1 METAFDILVV
11 NQDFKSEATDSVTLQ
26 RGDIVE
32 VLKTSTETTESTVK
46 KSGADSNTTAK
57 WLVRVFGDN
66 AKEGWV
72 PRNILEDSSTAS
84 MLNGNDKESVD
95 FQKKAV
101 IRELLD
107 TEEEF
112 GRDLQNVVDRYI
124 KAVDAANAPRTVR
137 DSKDII
143 FGNFQQIAE
152 FHTKVFN
159 DGVQYYKD
167 KPNMVVKTFLRLER
181 DFDMHVKYCKTEP
194 LAQEYLASNKEAF
207 TFFQEIST
215 RYNDEKTLSEHLKL
229 PIQRI
234 NDYQLLLKD
243 LLKFSLSLKENI
255 KDIQKALELMLSV
268 PSRAYDSAFLN
279 SIEGYRGNI
288 SKIGRLLLHEWWTV
302 IDKDNKAHERYLFLF
317 KSRILICKVR
327 KVGDQKSIFVLQDLI
342 KLPECQVEENAAQNL
357 IKFTAKANA
366 KDSANLPI
374 CLKPHKDDKA
384 QREKWYAEICT
395 HLDKDVTWQ
404 EHRADDI
411 RIDSTQVLEDISL
424 GLPQKAEAYNPDSSV
439 KASDVAKDYFLS
451 KEEKERYQAEYQE
464 LLRLEQ
470 ESIELYNRTK
480 SVQKSLA
487 SNQVVQQQQQ
497 QHSEEIQQKSEV
509 VSKVSHTQKEGG
521 ERTTTTTTTTTQSQS
536 VEEQQKVV
544 VKNEQV
550 VDRQHQQNLSSSQ
563 DTKTEV
569 CVEIPEKPQEPPKAK
584 ESPLKKVTS
593 PEPAKR
599 KEEVET
605 KPKKE
610 EQSKAAPEPLSL
622 PAEADPTKSI
632 SAPSQEVKPT
642 PSAAEVQKSTEAT
655 KVVEVQQKTVV
666 QQSTEVKPTT
676 EAEKALEAKLK
687 ELRENTQ
694 KQYFTEVPQATGA
707 KQPTETNKHFEAKLK
722 EFKESTEVQ
731 KTITSE
737 VQQQSKEIVQ
747 QTIAQAIESCQTLAE
762 ASQEAHSSTATSAK
776 AETTSASSQQLEQ
789 VQQAETDNLGKI
801 EMPEP
806 NPALTPQ
813 PEPIALPRI
822 TVTQELVPRHKTI
835 ELSDI
840 AGYQESLGRQVAG
853 GEGTASGGG
862 GGAGGPTNVYTIKD
876 SASLAL
882 WNNRLSSIQQ
892 NRDGFSDGSEPP
904 LPPLPPHYVRMPG
917 FFQPLP
923 RIAYET
929 SIEILLVKSVPL
941 PPPPITLIPRVV
953 VHNEALEMKS
963 ANFLE
968 GIYVSDDYDNSLRNA
983 KKKIRSIKS
992 TVLKSKDSTKYAVDT
1007 VSKASSRDFI
1017 HIFTPPIRH
1026 KRPIYEIVEE
1036 PSRLSDYE
1044 DEYPESMYSG
1054 MHTREHSVAR
1064 TEDYLSVAS
1073 RKQYESS
1080 RTRDFSRGTSY
1091 DSLADVDALK
1101 APRNALVG
1109 STTTLTLRPES
1120 QLEDRPY
1127 SRLSVASNR
1136 TTGARSTTSLMME
1149 GRAPKSIEKPVV
1161 IRMLRCVQVQPGEPA
1176 HFEVQFKEK
1185 PGKVT
1190 WLKDNK
1196 PLDDV
1201 LADRIVQTEA
1211 PMNSYRLDIKN
1222 CSERDTGAYTAKAS
1236 TGAEVTTCTAQLAVG
1251 QASGHDE
1258 SQTNVAP
1265 VFLCSLKDAEMLECT
1280 QFRFLIKLMGDPKPK
1295 VQFFKDGKEVV
1306 ESDRITIVREKDYL
1320 GYYELVL
1327 NEVIKEDAGT
1337 YQCKAVNKF
1346 GEAVCEAQVTTVEDK
1361 NPFGSLAGQIL
1372 QPGEKATFSWKR
1384 NGAPF
1389 DPEERFK
1396 VLFGEDEDS
1405 LALVFQ
1411 HVKPEDAGIYTCVA
1425 QTTTGNISCSAELSV
1440 QGSVQTLYR
1449 EPEKPTLI
1457 IEFREANTHVGGT
1470 AILEMQCKGFPKP
1483 AVQVK
1488 HDGEVVKV
1496 DDRHKFLYESD
1507 ESMSLLIK
1515 HATTE
1520 DAGVYTIH
1528 AMNELGEDSSEINL
1542 VVKAPPK
1549 IKKVKDVV
1557 VQVKETVKIEVEIEG
1572 NPKPILNLTM
1582 NGKDIIEEKNV
1593 KMSSTSVGKHTEK
1606 ITIEI
1611 KEIKL
1616 TQSGNYSIRATN
1628 ELSQTSEYWNVT
1640 VFSKPEFVK
1649 TLEEEYVHGE
1659 KETVIMSCRIDA
1671 FPESKLTWYQDGKE
1685 INLKNSKYSVS
1696 TDGNCYTLKI
1706 TGVTRVDAGEY
1717 SVKAEN
1723 EHGSTTSK
1731 TKLLIKC
1738 TPEITKGLNNLIITE
1753 GDTDVTLNVA
1763 VDAYP
1768 KPGIKWFIDGIEIDE
1783 KRKEFRRQEE
1793 GNDYKLIMKEATTAL
1808 QGTYSVVVMN
1818 DYGKLQQ
1825 ECVVTVKCKPK
1836 IKKQLKDIEVEEG
1849 KSFTLEAE
1857 IYSEPEATVKW
1868 FKNGQECSADA
1879 RLKIIHD
1886 SKRYEE
1892 YNLTLNLCKPEDT
1905 GTYEVRAKNDVGET
1919 VSKCQVNVLTQP
1931 EIDHVD
1937 IFEQHSFESVPLK
1950 YEVIAHGIPK
1960 PEAIW
1965 YKDGKEIK
1973 EDANTALIV
1982 EGDKYRL
1989 EKKSLKLED
1998 AGTYKVVIKNKVGE
2012 KTHQGVLSLSG
2023 IAEYRKPI
2031 VKKGLTDVSTHKG
2044 KPLSLPVVF
2053 TADPEPKM
2061 VWLKDGK
2068 PIEGNHEHMK
2078 LSVAKKELQHGL
2090 VEYTCTM
2097 NIDSTVHE
2105 DNGRYEL
2112 QLENKYGKIT
2122 VGCFADVL
2130 SKPEIIGLRDQGC
2143 LPGQT
2148 VCFDVVVKA
2157 NPKPKVTWSRGNEN
2171 LCNNENCEVIA
2182 DVDANKYR
2190 LVFQAVASND
2200 LGTYTLTAVNN
2211 EGTTAQDFNLNVH
2224 VEKPTFITPPED
2236 KVVHDYHPALTQV
2249 VVHGVP
2255 LPKVEWT
2262 RDGKPIDDKMTDK
2275 ATGEPLYRIKD
2286 NAVAYDQMASEL
2298 EVLHF
2303 RMNDIGKYA
2312 AVASNDTGT
2321 TEGPFKLTMLEMA
2334 PMFVKNLEPTK
2345 EVHQTE
2351 PLTLQCIVDGS
2362 PLPVIQ
2368 WYKDNEEV
2376 KPSGHIKIT
2385 TTPEGLCKLE
2395 IEECTPNDSG
2405 AYKLAI
2411 TNEHGKKVALCAV
2424 AVTPKPLTPTF
2435 VEPIGDQKLTVGEP
2449 LKLNAKVNG
2458 FPAPEI
2464 KWYKDGVQLR
2474 PSKAINFINNP
2485 NGQIGIAIDVT
2496 TPQDAGVYK
2505 CVISN
2510 RGGEVQGVAKVQV
2523 LPKECKPEFVAELKD
2538 ARSIEGFPVKMDVKV
2553 LAYPQPEVKWF
2564 HNGTEVSAADKRH
2577 ALLSNPDNTYSM
2589 IIEKPSVADSGL
2601 YEVIATNVKGS
2612 AASKAKLFVAPV
2624 TDENAAEEAP
2634 AFISAL
2640 SDANADE
2647 GQELSMSAPFL
2658 GNPMPET
2665 IWSKDGVPLQPSER
2679 ILMTCDG
2686 KHVGLHIKP
2695 AETADS
2701 GVYSCLLANP
2711 LGEDTSQCNANVR
2724 KVYKKPVFTQKITDQ
2739 QQVYGGDAKISVTVS
2754 GVPYPELK
2762 WYFNEKPIEDGDKYY
2777 MKHDGD
2783 HHTLTVKNCGDA
2795 DKGSYKCIATNREG
2809 KDLTQGRLDVV
2820 HEIKK
2825 HARSEPPIFLKKIG
2839 DSDIYPGMDAKF
2851 TAMATGYP
2859 KPEVEWFKNGQKLF
2873 PTDRVHF
2880 DTEGSGLLR
2889 LCIKNADE
2897 GDVGRYSCR
2906 IFNPHGEEQCE
2917 AELVFD
2923 TLDGPVQGALAD
2935 QYRDFKKYKNTGVP
2949 NPLPDAPIILKMSDR
2964 YLQLAWKPSVPTA
2977 PRYPVTY
2984 QVEMMDMPEGDWRT
2998 VRTGIR
3004 SCACHIKD
3012 LEPFRDYRFRVRVE
3026 NKFGV
3031 SDPSPYAQTYR
3042 SKLLPVEPKTY
3053 TYLSPGI
3060 DFRPETSP
3068 YFPKDFDIE
3077 CPPHDG
3083 LAQAPQFLRRENEH
3097 SFGVKGHNVEL
3108 TWYVYGYP
3116 KPKIT
3121 YYFEDMLIEPG
3132 GRFDYSYTRNGQ
3144 ATLFVNKMLD
3154 RDVGWYEAVA
3164 TNEHGEARQR
3174 VRLEIAEYPRFT
3186 KRPEETFIMAR
3197 KNGRIE
3203 AHVVGVPHPEI
3214 RWYKDWQPLAETTR
3228 IKMRVLDPNIYVL
3241 ALSDVILKDRGLYSI
3256 SARNVAGTVTH
3267 SVMVHIEDS
3276 EDQYVLHTYGRH
3288 PYVRTKNFRFEDK
3301 YDIGDELGRGTQGI
3315 TYHATERS
3323 SGDNYAAKIMYGRSE
3338 VRPFMLNELEMMNM
3352 LNHRNLIRLH
3362 DAYDTER
3369 NVTLILEL
3377 AAGGELV
3384 RDNLLRRDYF
3394 RERDIANYIRQTLWG
3409 LEHMHEAGMGHM
3421 GLTIKDLLIS
3431 VVGGDFLKIS
3441 DFGLARRIHT
3451 HALTTL
3457 DYGVP
3462 EFVSPE
3468 VVNKEGVSFSHD
3480 MWTVGVITYVL
3491 LGGYNPFRGANDR
3504 ETLTRIKEGHWDF
3517 SDSIW
3522 THISD
3527 DGRDFIK
3534 RLLVYS
3540 PEERMDVKTAL
3551 RHPWFFMLDRKASDE
3566 EYLIKTDR
3574 LRNYYNDFRDWYGN
3588 ASCKHYFRRRRL
3600 SSCWTHPSKMVYPPG
3615 MVYTPEGSPERTPE
3629 PKPRTKRVETY
3640 SKFLHPDYELGI
3652 IQSESH
3658 YQYGPDTY
3666 LLQLRDTSFPVR
3678 LREYMKV
3685 AHRRSPSFASNDCVD
3700 WSLPIIRERR
3710 RFTDIMDEEI
3720 DDERTRSRIS
3730 MYSAQ
3735 DSYTIRRLR
3744 TELGPRL
3751 DQYTEAEAY
3760 IETRRE
3766 GYPPFFREK
3775 PQSLAITEG
3784 HPAHV
3789 HCFAVGD
3796 PKPLVQWFK
3805 NDMVLIENS
3814 RIKFHTDEDGRS
3826 ILRFEPA
3833 MQFDVGVYKAVARNT
3848 VGQTVAR
3855 CRVVIATL
3863 PDAPDSPEISAAS
3876 ATEILL
3882 RWKQPRDD
3890 GHTSV
3895 LCYSLQY
3902 KRADTEAWTT
3912 IADNIDHEFYLV
3924 HDLQPN
3930 TEYQFRLASRNRIG
3944 WSEMGIPLSART
3956 GDHDAPKIHITKAM
3970 KHLQQLTESGHEVVP
3985 EEERVHTDY
3994 HCEREPPNWVTD
4006 HSVNEKYSFIS
4017 EIARG
4022 QFSTIVKGIQKS
4034 SDAIVVAKI
4043 FEITDQNEEDIVAE
4057 FDNFKTLRHERIPAL
4072 FAAYKP
4078 LNVPIAIFIMEKL
4091 QGADVLTYFSS
4102 RHQYTEQMVAT
4113 VIVQV
4118 LDALQYLHWRGFAHL
4133 NIQPDNVVMASVR
4146 SMQVKL
4152 IDFGCTKRVSK
4163 MGGLVKPCGNLDF
4176 QAPEMIMEETV
4187 FPQTDIWSVG
4197 VLTYLLLSGVS
4208 PFRGVDEH
4216 ETKQNIVYVRYRF
4229 ENLYKEVTPEAT
4241 RFIMFLFKRHPS
4253 KRPYTE
4259 DCQENRWLM
4268 ASDYMVKKR
4277 ERAHF
4282 LGNRLK
4288 EFSDEYHSE
4297 KSSSAAPKISYEGG
4311 PTPSQLLRSNSIQE
4325 ELFTTY

>member
-11 NQDFKSEATDSVTLQ
+11 NKDFKSEASDSVTLQ

-32 VLKTSTETTESTVK
+32 VLKTSSETTTSTTTESSSLK
-46 KSGADSNTTAK
+46 KGVHDSDKTAK

-72 PRNILEDSSTAS
+72 PRDILEDSSVSS
-84 MLNGNDKESVD
+84 MLNGNDKESAEL
-95 FQKKAV
+95 QKKAV

-107 TEEEF
+107 TEEEY

-124 KAVDAANAPRTVR
+124 KAVDSATAPRTVR

-152 FHTKVFN
+152 FHNKVFN
-159 DGVQYYKD
+159 DGVKYYAD

-194 LAQEYLASNKEAF
+194 LAQEFLTSNREAF

-215 RYNDEKTLSEHLKL
+215 RYNDEKSLSDHLKL

-268 PSRAYDSAFLN
+268 PSRAYDSALLN

-288 SKIGRLLLHEWWTV
+288 GKIGRLLQHEWWTLL
-302 IDKDNKAHERYLFLF
+302 DKEGKAHDRYVFHF
-317 KSRILICKVR
+317 KSRLLICKVR
-327 KVGDQKSIFVLQDLI
+327 KVSDQKSIFALQELI
-342 KLPECQVEENAAQNL
+342 KLPECVVEEDEVQNL
-357 IKFTAKANA
+357 IRFQAKPNA
-366 KDSANLPI
+366 KDCGNLPI
-374 CLKPHKDDKA
+374 CLKPHKDDKEL
-384 QREKWYAEICT
+384 RHKWYNEICS
-395 HLDKDVTWQ
+395 HLEKEVTLQ

-411 RIDSTQVLEDISL
+411 RLDSTQVLEDTSL

-439 KASDVAKDYFLS
+439 RASDVAKDYFLT

-480 SVQKSLA
+480 LVQKSIA
-487 SNQVVQQQQQ
+487 SNQEVNTTQQQQQ
-497 QHSEEIQQKSEV
+497 RSEV
-509 VSKVSHTQKEGG
+509 VTTQVVQKSDGVQQ
-521 ERTTTTTTTTTQSQS
+521 TTTTQSQS
-536 VEEQQKVV
+536 LQEQQKLVTHND
-544 VKNEQV
+544 KI
-550 VDRQHQQNLSSSQ
+550 VDQQQERNISASQ
-563 DTKTEV
+563 ETKTEIV
-569 CVEIPEKPQEPPKAK
+569 APKAPEPPKAEEPKAK
-584 ESPLKKVTS
+584 EKIKS
-593 PEPAKR
+593 PEPVK
-599 KEEVET
+599 KETPKKSTPTPPPSSKGIKSPE
-605 KPKKE
+605 PKKE
-610 EQSKAAPEPLSL
+610 TAPAAPI
-622 PAEADPTKSI
+622 TT
-632 SAPSQEVKPT
+632 KPT
-642 PSAAEVQKSTEAT
+642 PSATAAPTQADLKNSTETQVQQTSDTKVQTVQKFAENKQA
-655 KVVEVQQKTVV
+655 
-666 QQSTEVKPTT
+666 T
-676 EAEKALEAKLK
+676 EAEKALEAKLRELK
-687 ELRENTQ
+687 ESTQ
-694 KQYFTEVPQATGA
+694 QQSAAEAA
-707 KQPTETNKHFEAKLK
+707 KQASEIKQIAEDHKIFEAKLK
-722 EFKESTEVQ
+722 GFKDTAQLQ
-731 KTITSE
+731 KTTTE
-737 VQQQSKEIVQ
+737 VQQQQ
-747 QTIAQAIESCQTLAE
+747 QETL
-762 ASQEAHSSTATSAK
+762 SQNITA
-776 AETTSASSQQLEQ
+776 
-789 VQQAETDNLGKI
+789 
-801 EMPEP
+801 
-806 NPALTPQ
+806 
-813 PEPIALPRI
+813 
-822 TVTQELVPRHKTI
+822 
-835 ELSDI
+835 
-840 AGYQESLGRQVAG
+840 
-853 GEGTASGGG
+853 
-862 GGAGGPTNVYTIKD
+862 
-876 SASLAL
+876 
-882 WNNRLSSIQQ
+882 
-892 NRDGFSDGSEPP
+892 
-904 LPPLPPHYVRMPG
+904 
-917 FFQPLP
+917 
-923 RIAYET
+923 
-929 SIEILLVKSVPL
+929 
-941 PPPPITLIPRVV
+941 
-953 VHNEALEMKS
+953 
-963 ANFLE
+963 
-968 GIYVSDDYDNSLRNA
+968 
-983 KKKIRSIKS
+983 
-992 TVLKSKDSTKYAVDT
+992 
-1007 VSKASSRDFI
+1007 
-1017 HIFTPPIRH
+1017 
-1026 KRPIYEIVEE
+1026 
-1036 PSRLSDYE
+1036 
-1044 DEYPESMYSG
+1044 
-1054 MHTREHSVAR
+1054 
-1064 TEDYLSVAS
+1064 
-1073 RKQYESS
+1073 
-1080 RTRDFSRGTSY
+1080 
-1091 DSLADVDALK
+1091 
-1101 APRNALVG
+1101 
-1109 STTTLTLRPES
+1109 STTTATTKTLETTTQQQQEVAQTTEQQTTVGSAENSQSS
-1120 QLEDRPY
+1120 QLPE
-1127 SRLSVASNR
+1127 
-1136 TTGARSTTSLMME
+1136 
-1149 GRAPKSIEKPVV
+1149 APEN
-1161 IRMLRCVQVQPGEPA
+1161 LAGEPA
-1176 HFEVQFKEK
+1176 HFEIQYKEK

-1201 LADRIVQTEA
+1201 LADRIQQTEA

-1251 QASGHDE
+1251 QAAGHDE

-1265 VFLCSLKDAEMLECT
+1265 IFLCSLKDAEMLENT
-1280 QFRFLIKLMGDPKPK
+1280 QFRFLIKIMGDPKPK
-1295 VQFFKDGKEVV
+1295 VQFFKDGQEIL
-1306 ESDRITIVREKDYL
+1306 ESDRINIVREKDYL
-1320 GYYELVL
+1320 GYYELVI
-1327 NEVIKEDAGT
+1327 NEVYKEDAGA
-1337 YQCKAVNKF
+1337 YMCKAVNKF
-1346 GEAVCEAQVTTVEDK
+1346 GEALCEAQVTTVEDK

-1372 QPGEKATFSWKR
+1372 QPGEKPVFQWKR

-1425 QTTTGNISCSAELSV
+1425 QTSTGNISCSAELSV

-1449 EPEKPTLI
+1449 EPEKPTLV
-1457 IEFREANTHVGGT
+1457 IEHREANTHVGGT

-1488 HDGEVVKV
+1488 HEGQIVEIDE
-1496 DDRHKFLYESD
+1496 RHKFLYESD

-1515 HATTE
+1515 NATTE
-1520 DAGVYTIH
+1520 DAGLYTIH
-1528 AMNELGEDSSEINL
+1528 AMNELGEDSSEITL

-1549 IKKVKDVV
+1549 IKKVKDIVCNV
-1557 VQVKETVKIEVEIEG
+1557 EETVRVEVEVEG
-1572 NPKPILNLTM
+1572 YPKPILNLTN
-1582 NGKDIIEEKNV
+1582 NGKDITTEKNV
-1593 KMSSTSVGKHTEK
+1593 KISSTTVGKSTEK
-1606 ITIEI
+1606 VTIEI
-1611 KEIKL
+1611 EKIKL
-1616 TQSGNYSIRATN
+1616 SQAGNFSLRATN
-1628 ELSQTSEYWNVT
+1628 DLSQTSEYWNCT
-1640 VFSKPEFVK
+1640 VHSKPVFVK
-1649 TLEEEYVHGE
+1649 SLEEEYVHGE
-1659 KETVIMSCRIDA
+1659 KETVLMSCRIDA
-1671 FPESKLTWYQDGKE
+1671 YPEAKLTWYQEGKQ
-1685 INLKNSKYSVS
+1685 ITIDNTKYSVIQ
-1696 TDGNCYTLKI
+1696 DGNSYTLKI

-1731 TKLLIKC
+1731 TNLLIKC
-1738 TPEITKGLNNLIITE
+1738 TPEITKNLKNIIVTE

-1768 KPGIKWFIDGIEIDE
+1768 KPGIKWYIDGIEIDE
-1783 KRKEFRRQEE
+1783 KRNEFRRQEE
-1793 GNDYKLIMKEATTAL
+1793 GNDYKLIMKQVTTAL
-1808 QGTYSVVVMN
+1808 QGTYSVVIMN
-1818 DYGKLQQ
+1818 DYGKLQN
-1825 ECVVTVKCKPK
+1825 ECIVTVNCKPK
-1836 IKKQLKDIEVEEG
+1836 IKKQLKDIEIEEG
-1849 KSFTLEAE
+1849 HTLTLDTE

-1868 FKNGQECSADA
+1868 YINDQECSADA
-1879 RLKIIHD
+1879 RLKISHNT
-1886 SKRYEE
+1886 KRYEE
-1892 YNLTLNLCKPEDT
+1892 YNLTLNLCKPQDT
-1905 GTYEVRAKNDVGET
+1905 GVYEVRAKNLVGES
-1919 VSKCQVNVLTQP
+1919 VSKCQVNVLSEFLGNEREREGERKLINRVFGFVAQP
-1931 EIDHVD
+1931 TIDHVD
-1937 IFEQHSFESVPLK
+1937 IMEMHSYESVPLK

-1965 YKDGKEIK
+1965 YHDGKEVK
-1973 EDANTALIV
+1973 PDANTAIVV

-2012 KTHQGVLSLSG
+2012 KSHQGVLSLSG
-2023 IAEYRKPI
+2023 VAEYRKPI
-2031 VKKGLTDVSTHKG
+2031 VKKGLVDISTHKG
-2044 KPLSLPVVF
+2044 KPLHLPVVF

-2068 PIEGNHEHMK
+2068 PIDTNDRHIK
-2078 LSVAKKELQHGL
+2078 ISVDKKELQHGL
-2090 VEYTCTM
+2090 VEYTCTL
-2097 NIDSTVHE
+2097 NIDETIHE

-2112 QLENKYGKIT
+2112 QLENKYGKVN
-2122 VGCFADVL
+2122 VGCFADIL
-2130 SKPEIIGLRDQGC
+2130 SKPEIIGLKDQGC
-2143 LPGQT
+2143 MPGQT

-2190 LVFQAVASND
+2190 LVFQTVASND
-2200 LGTYTLTAVNN
+2200 GGTYTLTAVNN
-2211 EGTTAQDFNLNVH
+2211 EGTTAQDFQLNVH

-2236 KVVHDYHPALTQV
+2236 KVVHDYHPALTEV

-2255 LPKVEWT
+2255 LPKIEWT
-2262 RDGKPIDDKMTDK
+2262 KDGKPIDANAKDKT
-2275 ATGEPLYRIKD
+2275 TGEPLYRISHKV
-2286 NAVAYDQMASEL
+2286 VASDQIASEF

-2303 RMNDIGKYA
+2303 NLSDMAKYA
-2312 AVASNDTGT
+2312 AVATNDIGT
-2321 TEGPFKLTMLEMA
+2321 TEAPFKLTMMDLS
-2334 PMFVKNLEPTK
+2334 PVFVKNLEPTK
-2345 EVHQTE
+2345 EVHETE
-2351 PLTLQCIVDGS
+2351 PLVLQCVVDGS

-2368 WYKDNEEV
+2368 WYKDNEEI
-2376 KPSGHIKIT
+2376 KPTGHIKIT
-2385 TTPEGLCKLE
+2385 TTPQGLCKLE
-2395 IEECTPNDSG
+2395 IEECQPNDSG

-2424 AVTPKPLTPTF
+2424 AVSPKPLTPSF
-2435 VEPIGDQKLTVGEP
+2435 VKPIEDQKITVGEP
-2449 LKLNAKVNG
+2449 LKLEATVVG

-2464 KWYKDGVQLR
+2464 KWYKDEVLLR
-2474 PSKAINFINNP
+2474 PSQAINFINNP
-2485 NGQIGIAIDVT
+2485 NGQIGISIDAT
-2496 TPQDAGVYK
+2496 TPQDAGIYK

-2510 RGGEVQGVAKVQV
+2510 KEGEIKGVAKVQV
-2523 LPKECKPEFVAELKD
+2523 LPKETKPEFVAELTD

-2553 LAYPQPEVKWF
+2553 VSYPAPEVKWF
-2564 HNGTEVSAADKRH
+2564 HNGTELSPQDKKHH
-2577 ALLSNPDNTYSM
+2577 AIIENPDHTYSL

-2634 AFISAL
+2634 SFVSTL
-2640 SDANADE
+2640 RDVNADE
-2647 GQELSMSAPFL
+2647 GQELALSAPFL

-2665 IWSKDGVPLQPSER
+2665 IWTKDGVQLQPSER

-2686 KHVGLHIKP
+2686 KHVGLIIKP
-2695 AETADS
+2695 AETSDS

-2711 LGEDTSQCNANVR
+2711 LGEDTSSCNANVR

-2739 QQVYGGDAKISVTVS
+2739 QQVYGGDAKISVSVS
-2754 GVPYPELK
+2754 GVPYPELT
-2762 WYFNEKPIEDGDKYY
+2762 WFFNDKPITDGDKYY

-2783 HHTLTVKNCGDA
+2783 HHTLTVRDCNDG
-2795 DKGSYKCIATNREG
+2795 DKGVYKCIATNREG
-2809 KDLTQGRLDVV
+2809 KDITQGRLDIVN
-2820 HEIKK
+2820 EIKK
-2825 HARSEPPIFLKKIG
+2825 HARSEPPVFLKKIG
-2839 DSDIYPGMDAKF
+2839 DCDIYPGMDAKF

-2873 PTDRVHF
+2873 PTDRIHIE
-2880 DTEGSGLLR
+2880 TEGNGLMR

-2897 GDVGRYSCR
+2897 SDVGRYTCR
-2906 IFNPHGEEQCE
+2906 VFNPHGDEQCE
-2917 AELVFD
+2917 AELLFD
-2923 TLDGPVQGALAD
+2923 TVDSPLQGAIAD
-2935 QYRDFKKYKNTGVP
+2935 QYRDYKKYKHTGVP
-2949 NPLPDAPIILKMSDR
+2949 NPLPDAPVILKMTDR
-2964 YLQLAWKPSVPTA
+2964 YLQLAWKPSVPNM

-2984 QVEMMDMPEGDWRT
+2984 QVEMLNLPDGDWRT
-2998 VRTGIR
+2998 IRTGVR
-3004 SCACHIKD
+3004 SCACNVGD

-3031 SDPSPYAQTYR
+3031 SDPSPYIQTYR
-3042 SKLLPVEPKTY
+3042 SKLVPEPPKTY
-3053 TYLSPGI
+3053 TYLAPGV

-3083 LAQAPQFLRRENEH
+3083 MAQAPQFLRRENDV
-3097 SFGVKGHNVEL
+3097 SYGVKGHNAEL
-3108 TWYVYGYP
+3108 MWFVYGYP
-3116 KPKIT
+3116 KPKMT
-3121 YYFEDMLIEPG
+3121 YYFDDMLIEPG

-3144 ATLFVNKMLD
+3144 ATLFINKMLD

-3186 KRPEETFIMAR
+3186 KRPEETFIMSR

-3203 AHVVGVPHPEI
+3203 AHVVGIPHPEI

-3228 IKMRVLDPNIYVL
+3228 IKMRFIEPNVYIL
-3241 ALSDVILKDRGLYSI
+3241 SLSDCILKDGGLYSI
-3256 SARNVAGTVTH
+3256 SARNIAGSVSS
-3267 SVMVHIEDS
+3267 SVMVHIEDN
-3276 EDQYVLHTYGRH
+3276 EDQYIFNTYGRH
-3288 PYVRTKNFRFEDK
+3288 PYVRPKNFRFEDK

-3315 TYHATERS
+3315 TYHAVERAT
-3323 SGDNYAAKIMYGRSE
+3323 GDNYAAKIMYGKSE
-3338 VRPFMLNELEMMNM
+3338 IRPFMLNELEMMNM
-3352 LNHRNLIRLH
+3352 LNHKNLIRLH

-3369 NVTLILEL
+3369 NVTLIMEL

-3384 RDNLLRRDYF
+3384 RDNLLRRDYY
-3394 RERDIANYIRQTLWG
+3394 RERDIANYIRQVLWG
-3409 LEHMHEAGMGHM
+3409 LEHMHENGVGHM

-3457 DYGVP
+3457 DYGMP
-3462 EFVSPE
+3462 EYVSPE

-3480 MWTVGVITYVL
+3480 MWTVGLITYVL
-3491 LGGYNPFRGANDR
+3491 LSGHNPFRGANDR
-3504 ETLTRIKEGHWDF
+3504 ETLQRIKEGHWDF

-3551 RHPWFFMLDRKASDE
+3551 RHPWFFMLDRKVSDD
-3566 EYLIKTDR
+3566 EYRINTDR
-3574 LRNYYNDFRDWYGN
+3574 LRNYYNDFRDWYAN

-3600 SSCWTHPSKMVYPPG
+3600 SGCWTHPSKMVYPPG
-3615 MVYTPEGSPERTPE
+3615 LVYTPEATPERTPE
-3629 PKPRTKRVETY
+3629 PRVRTKRVETY

-3666 LLQLRDTSFPVR
+3666 LLQLRDVSFPVR

-3685 AHRRSPSFASNDCVD
+3685 AHRRSPSFAANESLD

-3751 DQYTEAEAY
+3751 DEYTEAEAMMSSK
-3760 IETRRE
+3760 RE

-3784 HPAHV
+3784 QPAHV

-3796 PKPLVQWFK
+3796 PKPNVQWFK
-3805 NDMVLIENS
+3805 NDMVLIESS

-3833 MQFDVGVYKAVARNT
+3833 MQFDVGVYKCVARNK

-3863 PDAPDSPEISAAS
+3863 PDAPDSPEISAVS

-3902 KRADTEAWTT
+3902 KRADADAWTT

-3930 TEYQFRLASRNRIG
+3930 TQYQFRLASRNRIG
-3944 WSEMGIPLSART
+3944 WSDMGIPISAST
-3956 GDHDAPKIHITKAM
+3956 GGHDAAKIHITKAM
-3970 KHLQQLTESGHEVVP
+3970 KHLQQMTESGHEVVP

-4022 QFSTIVKGIQKS
+4022 EFSTIVKGIQKS
-4034 SDAIVVAKI
+4034 SDAVVVAKI

-4113 VIVQV
+4113 VIFQL
-4118 LDALQYLHWRGFAHL
+4118 LDALQYLHWRGYAHL

-4146 SMQVKL
+4146 SVQIKL
-4152 IDFGCTKRVSK
+4152 IDFGCTKRVNKLGVQVS
-4163 MGGLVKPCGNLDF
+4163 PCGNLDF
-4176 QAPEMIMEETV
+4176 QAPEMVMEEPV

-4197 VLTYLLLSGVS
+4197 VLTYLLLSGTS

-4216 ETKQNIVYVRYRF
+4216 ETKQNIAYVRYRF
-4229 ENLYKEVTPEAT
+4229 ENLFSEVTPEAT
-4241 RFIMFLFKRHPS
+4241 RFIMFLFKRQPH

-4259 DCQENRWLM
+4259 DCQEHRWLM
-4268 ASDYMVKKR
+4268 SSDYMVKKR

-4288 EFSDEYHSE
+4288 EFSDEYHSQ
-4297 KSSSAAPKISYEGG
+4297 KSSSASPKLASIQGG

>member
-610 EQSKAAPEPLSL
+610 EQSKAVPEPLSL

-694 KQYFTEVPQATGA
+694 KQYFTEVPQATGV

-789 VQQAETDNLGKI
+789 VQQAETDNL
-801 EMPEP
+801 
-806 NPALTPQ
+806 A
-813 PEPIALPRI
+813 
-822 TVTQELVPRHKTI
+822 
-835 ELSDI
+835 
-840 AGYQESLGRQVAG
+840 
-853 GEGTASGGG
+853 
-862 GGAGGPTNVYTIKD
+862 
-876 SASLAL
+876 
-882 WNNRLSSIQQ
+882 
-892 NRDGFSDGSEPP
+892 
-904 LPPLPPHYVRMPG
+904 
-917 FFQPLP
+917 
-923 RIAYET
+923 
-929 SIEILLVKSVPL
+929 
-941 PPPPITLIPRVV
+941 
-953 VHNEALEMKS
+953 
-963 ANFLE
+963 
-968 GIYVSDDYDNSLRNA
+968 
-983 KKKIRSIKS
+983 
-992 TVLKSKDSTKYAVDT
+992 
-1007 VSKASSRDFI
+1007 
-1017 HIFTPPIRH
+1017 
-1026 KRPIYEIVEE
+1026 
-1036 PSRLSDYE
+1036 
-1044 DEYPESMYSG
+1044 
-1054 MHTREHSVAR
+1054 
-1064 TEDYLSVAS
+1064 
-1073 RKQYESS
+1073 
-1080 RTRDFSRGTSY
+1080 
-1091 DSLADVDALK
+1091 
-1101 APRNALVG
+1101 
-1109 STTTLTLRPES
+1109 
-1120 QLEDRPY
+1120 
-1127 SRLSVASNR
+1127 
-1136 TTGARSTTSLMME
+1136 
-1149 GRAPKSIEKPVV
+1149 
-1161 IRMLRCVQVQPGEPA
+1161 GEPA

-1738 TPEITKGLNNLIITE
+1738 TPEITKGLKNLIITE

-1919 VSKCQVNVLTQP
+1919 VSKCQVNVLSKSSKAAPERKRRRLDNGFCLLFSAQP

>member
-1 METAFDILVV
+1 
-11 NQDFKSEATDSVTLQ
+11 
-26 RGDIVE
+26 
-32 VLKTSTETTESTVK
+32 
-46 KSGADSNTTAK
+46 
-57 WLVRVFGDN
+57 
-66 AKEGWV
+66 
-72 PRNILEDSSTAS
+72 
-84 MLNGNDKESVD
+84 
-95 FQKKAV
+95 
-101 IRELLD
+101 
-107 TEEEF
+107 
-112 GRDLQNVVDRYI
+112 
-124 KAVDAANAPRTVR
+124 
-137 DSKDII
+137 
-143 FGNFQQIAE
+143 
-152 FHTKVFN
+152 
-159 DGVQYYKD
+159 
-167 KPNMVVKTFLRLER
+167 
-181 DFDMHVKYCKTEP
+181 
-194 LAQEYLASNKEAF
+194 
-207 TFFQEIST
+207 
-215 RYNDEKTLSEHLKL
+215 
-229 PIQRI
+229 
-234 NDYQLLLKD
+234 
-243 LLKFSLSLKENI
+243 
-255 KDIQKALELMLSV
+255 MLSV
-268 PSRAYDSAFLN
+268 PSRAYDSALLN

-288 SKIGRLLLHEWWTV
+288 GKIGRLLQHEWWTV
-302 IDKDNKAHERYLFLF
+302 IDKESKAHERYVFHF
-317 KSRILICKVR
+317 KSRLLICKVR
-327 KVGDQKSIFVLQDLI
+327 KISDQKSIFALQELI
-342 KLPECQVEENAAQNL
+342 KLPECMVEEDEVQNL
-357 IKFTAKANA
+357 IRFTPKPNA
-366 KDSANLPI
+366 KDCGNLPI
-374 CLKPHKDDKA
+374 CLKPHKDDKEL
-384 QREKWYAEICT
+384 RHKWYNEICS
-395 HLDKDVTWQ
+395 HLEKEVTLQ

-411 RIDSTQVLEDISL
+411 RIDSSQVLEDTSL

-439 KASDVAKDYFLS
+439 KASDVAKDYFLT

-480 SVQKSLA
+480 LVQKSIA
-487 SNQVVQQQQQ
+487 SNQEVNQQQQSQ
-497 QHSEEIQQKSEV
+497 QIQQRSEV
-509 VSKVSHTQKEGG
+509 VTQVVQKSDGKQQ
-521 ERTTTTTTTTTQSQS
+521 TTTTQSQA
-536 VEEQQKVV
+536 VQEQKKLVV
-544 VKNEQV
+544 HNDKI
-550 VDRQHQQNLSSSQ
+550 VDQQQQTNISASQ
-563 DTKTEV
+563 ETKTEV
-569 CVEIPEKPQEPPKAK
+569 VAQKPAPPPEKIKSPEP
-584 ESPLKKVTS
+584 KKPTPPPPSAEKVKS
-593 PEPAKR
+593 PEPAK
-599 KEEVET
+599 KES
-605 KPKKE
+605 PK
-610 EQSKAAPEPLSL
+610 
-622 PAEADPTKSI
+622 
-632 SAPSQEVKPT
+632 KPT
-642 PSAAEVQKSTEAT
+642 PPPPSVEKIKSPEPVKKETPAKPATPPPPKGVKSPEPAKKETAATKFPTSSAVEVKKSSETTTATTTETKVQTVQKFAENKQAS
-655 KVVEVQQKTVV
+655 
-666 QQSTEVKPTT
+666 
-676 EAEKALEAKLK
+676 EAEKALEAKLRELK
-687 ELRENTQ
+687 ESTQ
-694 KQYFTEVPQATGA
+694 QQTAAAEA
-707 KQPTETNKHFEAKLK
+707 KQASEIKQITEDHKIFEAKLK
-722 EFKESTEVQ
+722 GFKQTSQITEV
-731 KTITSE
+731 KE
-737 VQQQSKEIVQ
+737 QQQRQTTETLSQ
-747 QTIAQAIESCQTLAE
+747 QKQETLSQTSTTLQTTTQLQQEVAKTTEHQTTVRSLETVAAAESSSSPPQPE
-762 ASQEAHSSTATSAK
+762 ASE
-776 AETTSASSQQLEQ
+776 
-789 VQQAETDNLGKI
+789 NLGKN
-801 EMPEP
+801 EMPEQ
-806 NPALTPQ
+806 NPPPTPAAALMPHAEE
-813 PEPIALPRI
+813 PEPIVLPRI

-835 ELSDI
+835 ELTDI
-840 AGYQESLGRQVAG
+840 AGYQESLRQTAG
-853 GEGTASGGG
+853 GEGSSS
-862 GGAGGPTNVYTIKD
+862 GAGGSGAGNVYTIRD
-876 SASLAL
+876 SASLAQ
-882 WNNRLSSIQQ
+882 WNSRLASIQQ
-892 NRDGFSDGSEPP
+892 SRDGFSDGSEPP

-968 GIYVSDDYDNSLRNA
+968 GIYVSDDFDNSLRNA
-983 KKKIRSIKS
+983 KKKVRSIKS
-992 TVLKSKDSTKYAVDT
+992 TVMRSKDSTKYAVDT
-1007 VSKASSRDFI
+1007 VNKASSRDFI
-1017 HIFTPPIRH
+1017 HIFTPPIKH

-1044 DEYPESMYSG
+1044 DEYPESLYSG
-1054 MHTREHSVAR
+1054 VRTREHSMAR
-1064 TEDYLSVAS
+1064 TEDYLSV
-1073 RKQYESS
+1073 SS
-1080 RTRDFSRGTSY
+1080 RRQRDSSRPRDFSRGASY

-1109 STTTLTLRPES
+1109 STLTLRPES

-1136 TTGARSTTSLMME
+1136 TIGARSTTSLMME

-1176 HFEVQFKEK
+1176 HFEIQYKEK

-1201 LADRIVQTEA
+1201 LADRITQTEA

-1222 CSERDTGAYTAKAS
+1222 CSERDSGAYTAKAS
-1236 TGAEVTTCTAQLAVG
+1236 TGAEVTSCTAQLAVG
-1251 QASGHDE
+1251 QAAGHDE

-1265 VFLCSLKDAEMLECT
+1265 IFLCSLKDAEMLEST
-1280 QFRFLIKLMGDPKPK
+1280 QFRFLIKIMGDPKPK
-1295 VQFFKDGKEVV
+1295 VQFYKDGQEIL
-1306 ESDRITIVREKDYL
+1306 ESDRINIVREKDYL
-1320 GYYELVL
+1320 GYYELVI
-1327 NEVIKEDAGT
+1327 NEVYKEDAGA
-1337 YQCKAVNKF
+1337 YMCKAVNKF
-1346 GEAVCEAQVTTVEDK
+1346 GEALCEAQVTTVEDK

-1372 QPGEKATFSWKR
+1372 QPGEKPVFQWKR

-1449 EPEKPTLI
+1449 EPEKPTLV
-1457 IEFREANTHVGGT
+1457 IEHREANTHVGGT

-1488 HDGEVVKV
+1488 HEGQVVEI

-1515 HATTE
+1515 NATTE
-1520 DAGVYTIH
+1520 DAGLYTIH
-1528 AMNELGEDSSEINL
+1528 AMNELGEDSSEITL

-1549 IKKVKDVV
+1549 IKKVKDIVCNV
-1557 VQVKETVKIEVEIEG
+1557 EETVRVEVEVEG
-1572 NPKPILNLTM
+1572 YPKPILNLTN
-1582 NGKDIIEEKNV
+1582 NGKDITTEKNV
-1593 KMSSTSVGKHTEK
+1593 KISSTIIGKSTEK
-1606 ITIEI
+1606 VTIEI
-1611 KEIKL
+1611 EKIKL
-1616 TQSGNYSIRATN
+1616 SQSGNFSLRATN
-1628 ELSQTSEYWNVT
+1628 DLSQTSEYWNCT
-1640 VFSKPEFVK
+1640 VHSKPVFVK
-1649 TLEEEYVHGE
+1649 SLEEEYVHGE
-1659 KETVIMSCRIDA
+1659 KETVLMSCRIDA
-1671 FPESKLTWYQDGKE
+1671 YPEAKLTWYQEGKQ
-1685 INLKNSKYSVS
+1685 ITIDNKKYSVIQ
-1696 TDGNCYTLKI
+1696 DGNSYTLKI
-1706 TGVTRVDAGEY
+1706 TGVTRVDAGSY

-1723 EHGSTTSK
+1723 EHGSNTSN
-1731 TKLLIKC
+1731 TNLLIKC
-1738 TPEITKGLNNLIITE
+1738 TPEITQSLRNIIVTE

-1768 KPGIKWFIDGIEIDE
+1768 KPGIKWYIDGIEIDE
-1783 KRKEFRRQEE
+1783 KRNEFRRQED
-1793 GNDYKLIMKEATTAL
+1793 GNDYKLIMKQVTTAL
-1808 QGTYSVVVMN
+1808 QGTYSVVIMN
-1818 DYGKLQQ
+1818 DYGKLQN
-1825 ECVVTVKCKPK
+1825 ECIVTVNCKPK
-1836 IKKQLKDIEVEEG
+1836 IKKQLKDIEIEEG
-1849 KSFTLEAE
+1849 KTLTLETE

-1868 FKNGQECSADA
+1868 FYNNQECSADA
-1879 RLKIIHD
+1879 RLKITHD
-1886 SKRYEE
+1886 TKRYEE
-1892 YNLTLNLCKPEDT
+1892 YNLTLNLVKPQDT
-1905 GTYEVRAKNDVGET
+1905 GVYEVRAKNLVGES

-1937 IFEQHSFESVPLK
+1937 IMEMHTYESVPLK

-1965 YKDGKEIK
+1965 YHDGKEVK
-1973 EDANTALIV
+1973 PDANTAIIV
-1982 EGDKYRL
+1982 DGDKYRL

-2012 KTHQGVLSLSG
+2012 KSHQGVLSLSG
-2023 IAEYRKPI
+2023 VAEYRKPI
-2031 VKKGLTDVSTHKG
+2031 VKKGLVDISTHKG
-2044 KPLSLPVVF
+2044 KPLHLPVVF

-2061 VWLKDGK
+2061 QWLKDGK
-2068 PIEGNHEHMK
+2068 PIDANDHHIK
-2078 LSVAKKELQHGL
+2078 ISVDKKELQHGL
-2090 VEYTCTM
+2090 VEYTCTL
-2097 NIDSTVHE
+2097 NIDETIHE

-2112 QLENKYGKIT
+2112 QLENKYGK
-2122 VGCFADVL
+2122 VNVACFADIL
-2130 SKPEIIGLRDQGC
+2130 SKPEIIGLKDQGC
-2143 LPGQT
+2143 MPGQT

-2190 LVFQAVASND
+2190 LVFQTVGSND
-2200 LGTYTLTAVNN
+2200 GGTYTLTAVNN
-2211 EGTTAQDFNLNVH
+2211 EGTTAQDFKLNVH

-2236 KVVHDYHPALTQV
+2236 KVVHDYHPALTEV

-2262 RDGKPIDDKMTDK
+2262 KDGKPIDVNAKDK
-2275 ATGEPLYRIKD
+2275 ASGETLYRISHKT
-2286 NAVAYDQMASEL
+2286 VASDQIASEF

-2303 RMNDIGKYA
+2303 NLNDVAKYA
-2312 AVASNDTGT
+2312 AVATNDIGT
-2321 TEGPFKLTMLEMA
+2321 TEAPFKLTMMELS
-2334 PMFVKNLEPTK
+2334 PVFVKNLEPAK
-2345 EVHQTE
+2345 EVHETE
-2351 PLTLQCIVDGS
+2351 PLVLQCVVDGS

-2376 KPSGHIKIT
+2376 KPTGHIKIS
-2385 TTPEGLCKLE
+2385 TTPQGLCTLE
-2395 IEECTPNDSG
+2395 IEQCSPNDSG

-2424 AVTPKPLTPTF
+2424 AVSPKPLTPSF
-2435 VEPIGDQKLTVGEP
+2435 VKHIEDQKITVGEP
-2449 LKLNAKVNG
+2449 LKLEATVVG

-2464 KWYKDGVQLR
+2464 KWYKDEVLLR
-2474 PSKAINFINNP
+2474 PSQAINFINNP
-2485 NGQIGIAIDVT
+2485 NGQIGISIDAT
-2496 TPQDAGVYK
+2496 TPHDAGIYK
-2505 CVISN
+2505 CLISN
-2510 RGGEVQGVAKVQV
+2510 KEGEIKGVAKVQV
-2523 LPKECKPEFVAELKD
+2523 LPKETKPEFVAELTD

-2553 LAYPQPEVKWF
+2553 VSYPAPEVKWF
-2564 HNGTEVSAADKRH
+2564 HNGTELSPQDKKHH
-2577 ALLSNPDNTYSM
+2577 AIIENPDHTYSL

-2601 YEVIATNVKGS
+2601 YEVIASNVKGS

-2634 AFISAL
+2634 SFVSSL
-2640 SDANADE
+2640 RDANADE
-2647 GQELSMSAPFL
+2647 GQQLSLSAPFL

-2665 IWSKDGVPLQPSER
+2665 IWTKDGVQLQPSER
-2679 ILMTCDG
+2679 ILMTNDG
-2686 KHVGLHIKP
+2686 KHVGLIINP
-2695 AETADS
+2695 AETGDS

-2711 LGEDTSQCNANVR
+2711 LGEDTSTCNANVR

-2739 QQVYGGDAKISVTVS
+2739 QQVYGGDAKISVSVS
-2754 GVPYPELK
+2754 GVPYPELT
-2762 WYFNEKPIEDGDKYY
+2762 WFFNDKPIADGDKYY

-2783 HHTLTVKNCGDA
+2783 HHTLTVRDCNDG
-2795 DKGSYKCIATNREG
+2795 DKGVYKCIATNREG
-2809 KDLTQGRLDVV
+2809 KDITQGRLDIVN
-2820 HEIKK
+2820 EIKK
-2825 HARSEPPIFLKKIG
+2825 HARSEPPVFLKKIG
-2839 DSDIYPGMDAKF
+2839 DCDIYPGMDAKF

-2873 PTDRVHF
+2873 PTDRIHIE
-2880 DTEGSGLLR
+2880 TEGNGLMR

-2897 GDVGRYSCR
+2897 SDVGRYTCR
-2906 IFNPHGEEQCE
+2906 VFNPHGDEQCE
-2917 AELVFD
+2917 AELLFD
-2923 TLDGPVQGALAD
+2923 TVDSPLQGAIAD
-2935 QYRDFKKYKNTGVP
+2935 QYRDYKKYKHTGVP
-2949 NPLPDAPIILKMSDR
+2949 NPLPDAPIILKMTDR
-2964 YLQLAWKPSVPTA
+2964 YLQLAWKPSVPNM

-2984 QVEMMDMPEGDWRT
+2984 LVEMLDLPDGEWRT
-2998 VRTGIR
+2998 IRTGVR
-3004 SCACHIKD
+3004 SCACNVGD
-3012 LEPFRDYRFRVRVE
+3012 LEPLRDYRFRVRVE

-3031 SDPSPYAQTYR
+3031 SDPSPYVQTYR
-3042 SKLLPVEPKTY
+3042 SKLVPEPPKSY
-3053 TYLSPGI
+3053 TYLAPGV

-3077 CPPHDG
+3077 CPPRDG
-3083 LAQAPQFLRRENEH
+3083 MAQAPQFLRRENDI
-3097 SFGVKGHNVEL
+3097 SYGVKGHNVEL
-3108 TWYVYGYP
+3108 MWFVYGYP
-3116 KPKIT
+3116 KPKMT
-3121 YYFEDMLIEPG
+3121 YYFDDMLIEPG

-3174 VRLEIAEYPRFT
+3174 VRLELAEYPRFT
-3186 KRPEETFIMAR
+3186 KRPDETFIMSR

-3203 AHVVGVPHPEI
+3203 AHVVGIPYPEI
-3214 RWYKDWQPLAETTR
+3214 RWYKDWQPLAETSR
-3228 IKMRVLDPNIYVL
+3228 IKMRFIEPNVHIL
-3241 ALSDVILKDRGLYSI
+3241 SLSDCILKDAGLYSI
-3256 SARNVAGTVTH
+3256 SARNIAGSVST
-3267 SVMVHIEDS
+3267 SVMVHIEDN
-3276 EDQYVLHTYGRH
+3276 EDQYIFNTYGRH
-3288 PYVRTKNFRFEDK
+3288 PYVRPKNFRFEDK

-3315 TYHATERS
+3315 TYHAVERAT
-3323 SGDNYAAKIMYGRSE
+3323 GDNYAAKIMYGKSE
-3338 VRPFMLNELEMMNM
+3338 IRPFMLNELEMMNM
-3352 LNHRNLIRLH
+3352 LNHKNLIRLH

-3369 NVTLILEL
+3369 NVTLIMEL

-3384 RDNLLRRDYF
+3384 RDNLLRRDYY
-3394 RERDIANYIRQTLWG
+3394 RERDIANYIRQVLWG
-3409 LEHMHEAGMGHM
+3409 LEHMHENGVGHM

-3431 VVGGDFLKIS
+3431 VVGGDYLKIS

-3457 DYGVP
+3457 DYGMP

-3480 MWTVGVITYVL
+3480 MWTVGLITYVL
-3491 LGGYNPFRGANDR
+3491 LSGHNPFRGANDR
-3504 ETLTRIKEGHWDF
+3504 ETLQRIKEGHWDF

-3551 RHPWFFMLDRKASDE
+3551 RHPWFFMLDRKVSDD
-3566 EYLIKTDR
+3566 EYRINTDR
-3574 LRNYYNDFRDWYGN
+3574 LRNYYNDFRDWYAN

-3600 SSCWTHPSKMVYPPG
+3600 SGCWTHPSKMVYPPG
-3615 MVYTPEGSPERTPE
+3615 LVYTPEATPERTPE
-3629 PKPRTKRVETY
+3629 PRVRTKRVETY

-3666 LLQLRDTSFPVR
+3666 LLQLRDVSFPVR

-3685 AHRRSPSFASNDCVD
+3685 AHRRSPSFAANESLD

-3751 DQYTEAEAY
+3751 DEYTEAEAM
-3760 IETRRE
+3760 ISSKRE

-3784 HPAHV
+3784 QPAHV
-3789 HCFAVGD
+3789 HCFSVGD
-3796 PKPLVQWFK
+3796 PKPTVQWFK
-3805 NDMVLIENS
+3805 NDMVLIESS

-3833 MQFDVGVYKAVARNT
+3833 MQFDVGVYKCVARNK

-3863 PDAPDSPEISAAS
+3863 PDAPDSPEISAVS

-3902 KRADTEAWTT
+3902 KRADADAWTT

-3930 TEYQFRLASRNRIG
+3930 TQYQFRLASRNRIG
-3944 WSEMGIPLSART
+3944 WSDMGIPITAHT
-3956 GDHDAPKIHITKAM
+3956 GGHDAAKIHITKAM
-3970 KHLQQLTESGHEVVP
+3970 KHLQQMTESGHEVLP

-4022 QFSTIVKGIQKS
+4022 EFSTIVKGIQKS
-4034 SDAIVVAKI
+4034 SDAVVVAKI
-4043 FEITDQNEEDIVAE
+4043 FEITDDNEEDIVAE

-4113 VIVQV
+4113 VIFQL
-4118 LDALQYLHWRGFAHL
+4118 LDALQYLHWRGYAHL

-4146 SMQVKL
+4146 SVQIKL
-4152 IDFGCTKRVSK
+4152 IDFGCTKKVNKLGVQVR
-4163 MGGLVKPCGNLDF
+4163 PCGNLEF
-4176 QAPEMIMEETV
+4176 QAPEMVMEEPV

-4197 VLTYLLLSGVS
+4197 VLTYLLLSGTS

-4216 ETKQNIVYVRYRF
+4216 ETKQNIAYVRYRF
-4229 ENLYKEVTPEAT
+4229 ENLFGEVTPEAT
-4241 RFIMFLFKRHPS
+4241 RFIMFLFKRQPH

-4259 DCQENRWLM
+4259 DCQEHRWLM
-4268 ASDYMVKKR
+4268 SSDYMVKKR

-4288 EFSDEYHSE
+4288 EFSDEYHSQ
-4297 KSSSAAPKISYEGG
+4297 KSSSASPKLASIQGG

>member
-789 VQQAETDNLGKI
+789 VQQAETDNL
-801 EMPEP
+801 
-806 NPALTPQ
+806 A
-813 PEPIALPRI
+813 
-822 TVTQELVPRHKTI
+822 
-835 ELSDI
+835 
-840 AGYQESLGRQVAG
+840 
-853 GEGTASGGG
+853 
-862 GGAGGPTNVYTIKD
+862 
-876 SASLAL
+876 
-882 WNNRLSSIQQ
+882 
-892 NRDGFSDGSEPP
+892 
-904 LPPLPPHYVRMPG
+904 
-917 FFQPLP
+917 
-923 RIAYET
+923 
-929 SIEILLVKSVPL
+929 
-941 PPPPITLIPRVV
+941 
-953 VHNEALEMKS
+953 
-963 ANFLE
+963 
-968 GIYVSDDYDNSLRNA
+968 
-983 KKKIRSIKS
+983 
-992 TVLKSKDSTKYAVDT
+992 
-1007 VSKASSRDFI
+1007 
-1017 HIFTPPIRH
+1017 
-1026 KRPIYEIVEE
+1026 
-1036 PSRLSDYE
+1036 
-1044 DEYPESMYSG
+1044 
-1054 MHTREHSVAR
+1054 
-1064 TEDYLSVAS
+1064 
-1073 RKQYESS
+1073 
-1080 RTRDFSRGTSY
+1080 
-1091 DSLADVDALK
+1091 
-1101 APRNALVG
+1101 
-1109 STTTLTLRPES
+1109 
-1120 QLEDRPY
+1120 
-1127 SRLSVASNR
+1127 
-1136 TTGARSTTSLMME
+1136 
-1149 GRAPKSIEKPVV
+1149 
-1161 IRMLRCVQVQPGEPA
+1161 GEPA

>member
-1 METAFDILVV
+1 METTFDILVV
-11 NQDFKSEATDSVTLQ
+11 NQDFKSEASDSVTLQ

-32 VLKTSTETTESTVK
+32 VLKTSTETTESSVK
-46 KSGADSNTTAK
+46 KSGNDPNATAK

-112 GRDLQNVVDRYI
+112 GRDLQNVVDRYL
-124 KAVDAANAPRTVR
+124 KAVDGAGAPRTVR

-152 FHTKVFN
+152 FHNKVFN

-302 IDKDNKAHERYLFLF
+302 LDKENKAHERYLFLF

-327 KVGDQKSIFVLQDLI
+327 KVGDDKSIFVLQDLI
-342 KLPECQVEENAAQNL
+342 KLPECQVEEDAGQNL
-357 IKFTAKANA
+357 IRFTAKPNA
-366 KDSANLPI
+366 KDSHNLPI
-374 CLKPHKDDKA
+374 CLKPHKDDTNLR
-384 QREKWYAEICT
+384 QKWYAEICT

-411 RIDSTQVLEDISL
+411 RIDSTQVLEDTTL

-439 KASDVAKDYFLS
+439 KASDVAKDYFLT

-470 ESIELYNRTK
+470 ESIELYNRTI
-480 SVQKSLA
+480 SVQKSIA
-487 SNQVVQQQQQ
+487 SNQVVQQQEQLHQHHHHHQQ
-497 QHSEEIQQKSEV
+497 QQQSEIQHKSEV
-509 VSKVSHTQKEGG
+509 VRQVTQKTEGG
-521 ERTTTTTTTTTQSQS
+521 QQTTTTTTQSQS
-536 VEEQQKVV
+536 IQEQQKVV
-544 VKNEQV
+544 VHDDKI
-550 VDRQHQQNLSSSQ
+550 VDQQHQKNISSSE

-569 CVEIPEKPQEPPKAK
+569 VVQIPAEPSKEVPAPPK
-584 ESPLKKVTS
+584 PITS
-593 PEPAKR
+593 PEPPR
-599 KEEVET
+599 VQTPTEPPSTT
-605 KPKKE
+605 KKIT
-610 EQSKAAPEPLSL
+610 SPEPQDPKVL
-622 PAEADPTKSI
+622 PEPRAKTPEPKTPTSEESVKS
-632 SAPSQEVKPT
+632 QT
-642 PSAAEVQKSTEAT
+642 LEAT
-655 KVVEVQQKTVV
+655 KELEKSVAIREQSLVQQ
-666 QQSTEVKPTT
+666 QQQQTSEIKQIS
-676 EAEKALEAKLK
+676 EKDKSLEIKLK
-687 ELRENTQ
+687 ELKQTTQ
-694 KQYFTEVPQATGA
+694 QSSIETVGVKQSSEGNQ
-707 KQPTETNKHFEAKLK
+707 HIEAKLK
-722 EFKESTEVQ
+722 EFKQSTE
-731 KTITSE
+731 
-737 VQQQSKEIVQ
+737 QQQQ
-747 QTIAQAIESCQTLAE
+747 QQPQVTDTQRISETEQKSSIKAIES
-762 ASQEAHSSTATSAK
+762 S
-776 AETTSASSQQLEQ
+776 Q
-789 VQQAETDNLGKI
+789 VQQLQQQQEEVIIKEQISSSAVSQSQTTEIQSENL
-801 EMPEP
+801 
-806 NPALTPQ
+806 A
-813 PEPIALPRI
+813 
-822 TVTQELVPRHKTI
+822 
-835 ELSDI
+835 
-840 AGYQESLGRQVAG
+840 
-853 GEGTASGGG
+853 
-862 GGAGGPTNVYTIKD
+862 
-876 SASLAL
+876 
-882 WNNRLSSIQQ
+882 
-892 NRDGFSDGSEPP
+892 
-904 LPPLPPHYVRMPG
+904 
-917 FFQPLP
+917 
-923 RIAYET
+923 
-929 SIEILLVKSVPL
+929 
-941 PPPPITLIPRVV
+941 
-953 VHNEALEMKS
+953 
-963 ANFLE
+963 
-968 GIYVSDDYDNSLRNA
+968 
-983 KKKIRSIKS
+983 
-992 TVLKSKDSTKYAVDT
+992 
-1007 VSKASSRDFI
+1007 
-1017 HIFTPPIRH
+1017 
-1026 KRPIYEIVEE
+1026 
-1036 PSRLSDYE
+1036 
-1044 DEYPESMYSG
+1044 
-1054 MHTREHSVAR
+1054 
-1064 TEDYLSVAS
+1064 
-1073 RKQYESS
+1073 
-1080 RTRDFSRGTSY
+1080 
-1091 DSLADVDALK
+1091 
-1101 APRNALVG
+1101 
-1109 STTTLTLRPES
+1109 
-1120 QLEDRPY
+1120 
-1127 SRLSVASNR
+1127 
-1136 TTGARSTTSLMME
+1136 
-1149 GRAPKSIEKPVV
+1149 
-1161 IRMLRCVQVQPGEPA
+1161 GEPA
-1176 HFEVQFKEK
+1176 HFEIQYKEK

-1222 CSERDTGAYTAKAS
+1222 CSERDTGSYTAKAS
-1236 TGAEVTTCTAQLAVG
+1236 TGAEITTCTAQLAVG
-1251 QASGHDE
+1251 QVTGHDE

-1265 VFLCSLKDAEMLECT
+1265 VFLCSLKDAEMLEFT

-1295 VQFFKDGKEVV
+1295 VQFFKDDKEIV
-1306 ESDRITIVREKDYL
+1306 ESDRIHIVREKDYL
-1320 GYYELVL
+1320 GYYELVI
-1327 NEVIKEDAGT
+1327 NEVMKEDAGT

-1346 GEAVCEAQVTTVEDK
+1346 GEALCEAQVTTVEDK

-1372 QPGEKATFSWKR
+1372 QPGEKPEFTWKR

-1425 QTTTGNISCSAELSV
+1425 QTSTGNISCSAELSV

-1457 IEFREANTHVGGT
+1457 IEHREANTHVGGT

-1488 HDGEVVKV
+1488 HEGQVVEL

-1515 HATTE
+1515 NATTD
-1520 DAGVYTIH
+1520 DAGIYTIH
-1528 AMNELGEDSSEINL
+1528 AMNELGEDTSEISL

-1557 VQVKETVKIEVEIEG
+1557 CHVKETVKIEVEVEG
-1572 NPKPILNLTM
+1572 SPKPILNLTN
-1582 NGKDIIEEKNV
+1582 NGKDITEEKNI
-1593 KMSSTSVGKHTEK
+1593 KMSAVNVGKSTEK
-1606 ITIEI
+1606 ITIEV

-1616 TQSGNYSIRATN
+1616 SQAGSYSLRATN

-1640 VFSKPEFVK
+1640 VHSKPEFVK
-1649 TLEEEYVHGE
+1649 SLEEEYIHGE
-1659 KETVIMSCRIDA
+1659 KETVIMTCRVDA
-1671 FPESKLTWYQDGKE
+1671 FPDAKLTWYQDGKE
-1685 INLKNSKYSVS
+1685 INVTNTKYSVS
-1696 TDGNCYTLKI
+1696 SDGNAYTLKI

-1723 EHGSTTSK
+1723 EHGSSTSK

-1738 TPEITKGLNNLIITE
+1738 TPEITKSLKNLIITE

-1783 KRKEFRRQEE
+1783 KRKEFRRQEDG
-1793 GNDYKLIMKEATTAL
+1793 GNEYKLIMKEATTAL
-1808 QGTYSVVVMN
+1808 QGTYSVVIMN

-1825 ECVVTVKCKPK
+1825 ECVVTVNCKPK

-1849 KSFTLEAE
+1849 KSFTLESE

-1868 FKNGQECSADA
+1868 YKNGQECSADA

-1892 YNLTLNLCKPEDT
+1892 YNLTLNLCKVQDT
-1905 GTYEVRAKNDVGET
+1905 GVYEVRAKNNVGESI
-1919 VSKCQVNVLTQP
+1919 SKCQVNVLTQP

-1937 IFEQHSFESVPLK
+1937 IFEQNSFESVPLK

-1973 EDANTALIV
+1973 EDVNTALIV

-2012 KTHQGVLSLSG
+2012 KIHQGVLSLQG

-2031 VKKGLTDVSTHKG
+2031 VKKGLSDISTHKG

-2068 PIEGNHEHMK
+2068 PIDSNHEHIK
-2078 LSVAKKELQHGL
+2078 LSVNKKELQHGL
-2090 VEYTCTM
+2090 VEYTCTL

-2112 QLENKYGKIT
+2112 QLENKFGKVN
-2122 VGCFADVL
+2122 VGCYADVL
-2130 SKPEIIGLRDQGC
+2130 SKPEIIGLKDQGC
-2143 LPGQT
+2143 MPGQT

-2190 LVFQAVASND
+2190 LVFQSVASND
-2200 LGTYTLTAVNN
+2200 VGTYTLTAVNN
-2211 EGTTAQDFNLNVH
+2211 EGTTAQDFKLNVH

-2255 LPKVEWT
+2255 LPKVQWT
-2262 RDGKPIDDKMTDK
+2262 KDGKAIDEKATDK
-2275 ATGEPLYRIKD
+2275 ASGENLYRIKE
-2286 NAVAYDQMASEL
+2286 NVVASDQIASEL

-2303 RMNDIGKYA
+2303 RMSDIGKYA
-2312 AVASNDTGT
+2312 AVATNDIGT
-2321 TEGPFKLTMLEMA
+2321 TEGPFKLTLLDMA

-2351 PLTLQCIVDGS
+2351 PLTLQCVVDGS

-2368 WYKDNEEV
+2368 WFKDNEEV
-2376 KPSGHIKIT
+2376 KPSEHIKIT

-2424 AVTPKPLTPTF
+2424 AVTPKPLSPTF

-2464 KWYKDGVQLR
+2464 KWYKDGVQLH

-2485 NGQIGIAIDVT
+2485 NGQIGIAIDAT
-2496 TPQDAGVYK
+2496 TPQDAGIYK

-2510 RGGEVQGVAKVQV
+2510 KGGELVGVSKVQV
-2523 LPKECKPEFVAELKD
+2523 LPKETVPEFVAELKD

-2564 HNGTEVSAADKRH
+2564 HNGTEISAADKRH
-2577 ALLSNPDNTYSM
+2577 ALLENPDHTYSM

-2601 YEVIATNVKGS
+2601 YEVIATNPKGS

-2634 AFISAL
+2634 SFISSL
-2640 SDANADE
+2640 RDANADE
-2647 GQELSMSAPFL
+2647 GQELSISAPFL

-2686 KHVGLHIKP
+2686 KHVGLIINP
-2695 AETADS
+2695 AETSDS

-2711 LGEDTSQCNANVR
+2711 LGEDTSKCNANVR

-2739 QQVYGGDAKISVTVS
+2739 QQVYGGDAKISVSVS
-2754 GVPYPELK
+2754 GVPYPELA
-2762 WYFNEKPIEDGDKYY
+2762 WYCNDKPIEDGDKYY
-2777 MKHDGD
+2777 IKHDGD
-2783 HHTLTVKNCGDA
+2783 HHTLTVRDCGDG
-2795 DKGSYKCIATNREG
+2795 DKGVYKCIATNREG
-2809 KDLTQGRLDVV
+2809 KDITQGRLDVV
-2820 HEIKK
+2820 NEIKK
-2825 HARSEPPIFLKKIG
+2825 HARSEPPVFLKKIG
-2839 DSDIYPGMDAKF
+2839 DCDIYPGMDAKF

-2859 KPEVEWFKNGQKLF
+2859 RPEVEWFKNGQKLF
-2873 PTDRVHF
+2873 PTDRIHIE
-2880 DTEGSGLLR
+2880 TEGNGLMR

-2897 GDVGRYSCR
+2897 SDVGRYSCR
-2906 IFNPHGEEQCE
+2906 VFNPHGDDQCE
-2917 AELVFD
+2917 AELMFD
-2923 TLDGPVQGALAD
+2923 TIDSPMQGALAD
-2935 QYRDFKKYKNTGVP
+2935 QYRDYKKYKHTGVP
-2949 NPLPDAPIILKMSDR
+2949 NPLPDAPIILKMTDR
-2964 YLQLAWKPSVPTA
+2964 YLQLAWRPSVPNM

-2984 QVEMMDMPEGDWRT
+2984 QVEMMDLPEGDWRT
-2998 VRTGIR
+2998 VRTGVR

-3012 LEPFRDYRFRVRVE
+3012 LEPFRDYRFRIRVE

-3042 SKLLPVEPKTY
+3042 SKLLPDSPKSY
-3053 TYLSPGI
+3053 TYLAPGV

-3097 SFGVKGHNVEL
+3097 SYGVKGHNAEL

-3116 KPKIT
+3116 KPKMT
-3121 YYFEDMLIEPG
+3121 YYFDDMLIEPG

-3174 VRLEIAEYPRFT
+3174 VRLEIAEHPRFL

-3203 AHVVGVPHPEI
+3203 AHIVGVPHPEI
-3214 RWYKDWQPLAETTR
+3214 RWYKDWQPLAESTR
-3228 IKMRVLDPNIYVL
+3228 IKMRFLEPNVYIL
-3241 ALSDVILKDRGLYSI
+3241 SLSDVILKDRGLYSI
-3256 SARNVAGTVTH
+3256 SARNVAGTVTS
-3267 SVMVHIEDS
+3267 SVMVHIEDN
-3276 EDQYVLHTYGRH
+3276 EDTYIFNTYGRH
-3288 PYVRTKNFRFEDK
+3288 PYVRAKNFRFEDK

-3315 TYHATERS
+3315 TYHAVERAT
-3323 SGDNYAAKIMYGRSE
+3323 GDNYAAKIMFGKSE
-3338 VRPFMLNELEMMNM
+3338 IRPFMLNELEMMNM

-3362 DAYDTER
+3362 DAYDLDR

-3377 AAGGELV
+3377 AAGGQLV
-3384 RDNLLRRDYF
+3384 RDNLLKRDYF

-3409 LEHMHEAGMGHM
+3409 LEHMHEAGVGHM

-3457 DYGVP
+3457 DYGMP
-3462 EFVSPE
+3462 EYVSPE

-3480 MWTVGVITYVL
+3480 MWSVGLITYVL
-3491 LGGYNPFRGANDR
+3491 LSGFNPFRGSNDR
-3504 ETLTRIKEGHWDF
+3504 ETLQRIKEGHWDF

-3551 RHPWFFMLDRKASDE
+3551 RHPWFFMLDRKASED

-3574 LRNYYNDFRDWYGN
+3574 LRNYYNDFRDWYAN

-3600 SSCWTHPSKMVYPPG
+3600 STCWTHPSKMVYPPG
-3615 MVYTPEGSPERTPE
+3615 MVYTPEDTPERTPE
-3629 PKPRTKRVETY
+3629 PRIRSKRVETY

-3666 LLQLRDTSFPVR
+3666 LLQLRDVSFPVR

-3685 AHRRSPSFASNDCVD
+3685 AHRRSPSFAANECLD

-3735 DSYTIRRLR
+3735 DSYSIRRLR

-3751 DQYTEAEAY
+3751 DEYTEAEAY

-3775 PQSLAITEG
+3775 PQTLAITEG
-3784 HPAHV
+3784 QPAHV

-3805 NDMVLIENS
+3805 NDMVLIESS

-3833 MQFDVGVYKAVARNT
+3833 MQFDVGVYKAVARNK

-3902 KRADTEAWTT
+3902 KRADTDAWTT

-3930 TEYQFRLASRNRIG
+3930 TQYQFRLASRNRIG
-3944 WSEMGIPLSART
+3944 WSEMGIPITATT
-3956 GDHDAPKIHITKAM
+3956 GGQDAAKIHITKAM
-3970 KHLQQLTESGHEVVP
+3970 KHLQQLTESGHEVFP

-4034 SDAIVVAKI
+4034 SDAVVVAKI
-4043 FEITDQNEEDIVAE
+4043 FEINEQNEEDIVAE

-4091 QGADVLTYFSS
+4091 QGADILTYFSS

-4113 VIVQV
+4113 VILQV

-4152 IDFGCTKRVSK
+4152 IDFGCTKRVNK
-4163 MGGLVKPCGNLDF
+4163 LGIPVKPCGNLDF
-4176 QAPEMIMEETV
+4176 QAPEMVLEEPV
-4187 FPQTDIWSVG
+4187 FPQSDIWSVG
-4197 VLTYLLLSGVS
+4197 VLTYLLLSGTS

-4216 ETKQNIVYVRYRF
+4216 ETKQNIAFVRYRF

-4241 RFIMFLFKRHPS
+4241 RFIMFLFKRHPH

-4259 DCQENRWLM
+4259 ECQEHRWLM

-4288 EFSDEYHSE
+4288 EYSDEYHAE